1 MMLFDFDSLPTTDA
15 SVLSAPG
22 TTSPVP
28 DVAAQQQQQQQH
40 SHAVLP
46 LDASMLQDENEMP
59 SNDALFNAFAV
70 VDPYACGKTK
80 DHSSSTPSLPEASL
94 FGDLVSPSPGMVN
107 FVLGI
112 DGQQYP
118 QQQQQTLVEEPT
130 VAGLQNLHTETEVAS
145 PISFPARAEEDV
157 AAAVQ
162 PTPPGPR
169 PPGGAPSVRKSGRAR
184 RPSLARRTNNAS
196 PGSPPPAGKKGSR
209 SISRPLPAAQHIPRA
224 IPRQSK
230 YAASP
235 MDVAIKKH
243 FPIEVLRGS
252 KDVYKVVLRTHGQ
265 SLTKQQM
272 VRLRELRRK
281 ELSCVYADNARHR
294 RIGRMAELEQQVAQ
308 LEAENA
314 GLRAALA
321 GRA

>member
-1 MMLFDFDSLPTTDA
+1 MMLLDFDSLPTTDA
-15 SVLSAPG
+15 SVLSPSG
-22 TTSPVP
+22 TLSPVP
-28 DVAAQQQQQQQH
+28 DVAVQQQQH

-70 VDPYACGKTK
+70 DACASGKTK
-80 DHSSSTPSLPEASL
+80 DHSSSMLSLSETL
-94 FGDLVSPSPGMVN
+94 LGDLVSPSPGMVN
-107 FVLGI
+107 LVLGI
-112 DGQQYP
+112 DGQQHP
-118 QQQQQTLVEEPT
+118 ANLEQQQQTLANSNDEP
-130 VAGLQNLHTETEVAS
+130 VAGSQNLHTETEDAS
-145 PISFPARAEEDV
+145 PISFLARAEEDV

-169 PPGGAPSVRKSGRAR
+169 PSVRKSGRVR

-196 PGSPPPAGKKGSR
+196 LGSPRKKGSQ
-209 SISRPLPAAQHIPRA
+209 SISRPLPAARHIPRA

-230 YAASP
+230 CEASP
-235 MDVAIKKH
+235 MDLAIKKH
-243 FPIEVLRGS
+243 FPIEVLRAS
-252 KDVYKVVLRTHGQ
+252 KEVYKVALKTHGQ

-294 RIGRMAELEQQVAQ
+294 RIGRMEDLEQQVAQ
-308 LEAENA
+308 LQAENA
-314 GLRAALA
+314 ELRAALS